1 MDLEA
6 ISEQVS
12 THLLQ
17 VGQNSLKVLA
27 ALVAAVLILVVGL
40 YPNWALTN
48 YASALGWAN
57 RRRTSFRLC
66 WLGR

>member
-17 VGQNSLKVLA
+17 VGQSSLKVLV

-40 YPNWALTN
+40 YLSRLWV
-48 YASALGWAN
+48 
-57 RRRTSFRLC
+57 RTLKNPQQNFV
-66 WLGR
+66 